1 MHRRIALDTET
12 TGLDPTDG
20 HRITE
25 LACVEIVNRRLTGRR
40 FHTYLNP
47 ERAISDEAKRITG
60 LSEAFLQDKP
70 KFSEIVSE
78 FFDFMGEAGTELII
92 HNAPF
97 DLKFLHAEL
106 TRIAYV
112 PQTLVPHFR
121 IVDTL
126 VLGRQKFP
134 GQGNSLDALCRR
146 FKIDHTHRT
155 VHGALLDA
163 ELLAKMY
170 LAMTAGQGVLALGT
184 KPIPTQTPD
193 SETQTQARLAL
204 HTVTRKK
211 RLPVI
216 YATAEELEIDQHYRA
231 TLS

>member
-1 MHRRIALDTET
+1 
-12 TGLDPTDG
+12 
-20 HRITE
+20 
-25 LACVEIVNRRLTGRR
+25 
-40 FHTYLNP
+40 
-47 ERAISDEAKRITG
+47 
-60 LSEAFLQDKP
+60 
-70 KFSEIVSE
+70 
-78 FFDFMGEAGTELII
+78 
-92 HNAPF
+92 
-97 DLKFLHAEL
+97 
-106 TRIAYV
+106 
-112 PQTLVPHFR
+112 
-121 IVDTL
+121 
-126 VLGRQKFP
+126 
-134 GQGNSLDALCRR
+134 
-146 FKIDHTHRT
+146 